1 MSLSEKY
8 SQAVDSLDESTMN
21 ECFHDDFKFTNY
33 SQGVTISKSELIS
46 WVMSGDVKR
55 EKIRTLYENEEVGVE
70 HSFVT
75 FSDGSKQAVLGFFT
89 FKDGKSI
96 PQRQGQQIS
105 QIKYCPNKINSNK
118 FSKRDQ
124 VILLREINLEAK
136 TAQKIVRV
144 RDSGTGIIISWYS
157 FFCSLFLIKFS

>member
-1 MSLSEKY
+1 MSLLEKY

-55 EKIRTLYENEEVGVE
+55 EKVRTLYENENEEVGVE

-89 FKDGKSI
+89 FKDGKI
-96 PQRQGQQIS
+96 YTAETGATDIS
-105 QIKYCPNKINSNK
+105 
-118 FSKRDQ
+118 D
-124 VILLREINLEAK
+124 
-136 TAQKIVRV
+136 
-144 RDSGTGIIISWYS
+144 
-157 FFCSLFLIKFS
+157 

>member
-1 MSLSEKY
+1 MSLLKKY

-21 ECFHDDFKFTNY
+21 HCFHDDFKFTNY

-55 EKIRTLYENEEVGVE
+55 EKVRTLYENEEVGVE

-89 FKDGKSI
+89 FKDGKI
-96 PQRQGQQIS
+96 YTAETGATDIS
-105 QIKYCPNKINSNK
+105 
-118 FSKRDQ
+118 D
-124 VILLREINLEAK
+124 
-136 TAQKIVRV
+136 
-144 RDSGTGIIISWYS
+144 
-157 FFCSLFLIKFS
+157 